1 MLVLRPNCVSVIFP
15 ATRNAIPGTQWP
27 LYVYM
32 TVSCCI
38 SCDGLPLIT
47 TTPPEINVDF
57 LYITTYSNIPLGRV
71 SK

>member
-1 MLVLRPNCVSVIFP
+1 
-15 ATRNAIPGTQWP
+15 
-27 LYVYM
+27 M

-57 LYITTYSNIPLGRV
+57 VYITTYSNNPLRRV
-71 SK
+71 LEVMSLRCLTHFKQTFNIA